1 MTIFDE
7 LIQKTYDLLPQGGKS
22 TAALPDPTSNQ
33 GKRSE
38 LILGKETAF
47 ELGGGS
53 APCTSCIM
61 YTENEDL
68 VPRDEVVVYGPD
80 LTQLKGDCAFARI
93 ALIRTDFIEAQGEQG
108 AYGILEN
115 IGLRKYDVFPKGGER
130 RQTGPYRG
138 AAGAERPAGW
148 PCGPRQR
155 SGHQV

>member
-7 LIQKTYDLLPQGGKS
+7 LIKKTYDLLPQGGNSS
-22 TAALPDPTSNQ
+22 TALPDPASHQ
-33 GKRSE
+33 GKKSE

-68 VPRDEVVVYGPD
+68 VPRDEVVVYGSD

-130 RQTGPYRG
+130 RQAGPYRG
-138 AAGAERPAGW
+138 AAGAERPAGR
-148 PCGPRQR
+148 PCGSRQR
-155 SGHQV
+155 TGHQV